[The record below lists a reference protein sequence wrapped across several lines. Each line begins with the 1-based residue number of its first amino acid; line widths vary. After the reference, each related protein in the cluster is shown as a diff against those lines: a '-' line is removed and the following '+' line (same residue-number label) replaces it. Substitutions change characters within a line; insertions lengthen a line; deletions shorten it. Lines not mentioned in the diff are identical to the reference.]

1 MKQISVHHLC
11 DDGGNNKINGN
22 SNTET
27 GTRTIDA
34 NIIFIMSIKHLPS
47 TQNHTIHSNYT
58 PRKCE
63 GDEVRV
69 SDATKYSTLVAEQR
83 ETEKDLPEM
92 ECTIYMCIVL
102 CVCVFLYAS
111 VFVSTDTNCNKISM
125 YNEMVCLHCI
135 GIGVLLVYNNGINI
149 WFTFIHYIECLPPN
163 EAEWKCFMTRKKSH
177 PNRLR
182 SMVGFKCQYMCVC
195 IKYAHIQW

>member
-83 ETEKDLPEM
+83 ETEKDSPEV
-92 ECTIYMCIVL
+92 ECTMYMCIVCA
-102 CVCVFLYAS
+102 CVSFY
-111 VFVSTDTNCNKISM
+111 TR
-125 YNEMVCLHCI
+125 VCSCLQIQIAIKFQCTTR
-135 GIGVLLVYNNGINI
+135 
-149 WFTFIHYIECLPPN
+149 WF
-163 EAEWKCFMTRKKSH
+163 
-177 PNRLR
+177 
-182 SMVGFKCQYMCVC
+182 VC
-195 IKYAHIQW
+195 IALVLVCSWCTITVSIYGLHSSIILNAYHRMKLSGNAL